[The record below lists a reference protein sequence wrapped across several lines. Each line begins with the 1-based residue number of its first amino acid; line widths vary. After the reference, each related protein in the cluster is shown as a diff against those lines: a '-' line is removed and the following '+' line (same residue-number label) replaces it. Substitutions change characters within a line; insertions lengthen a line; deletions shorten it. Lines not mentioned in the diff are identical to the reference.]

1 MKFDRVPPVAVTS
14 PTANVV
20 EGSLSV
26 NVIVAVSPI
35 RSAVALLEIAMV
47 GATVSI
53 ESDGVSWPATLA
65 LPAGSVNVVAATE
78 TVPGKVEFAVGV
90 NVAV

>member
-47 GATVSI
+47 GAIVSI
-53 ESDGVSWPATLA
+53 EIGAARAPAM
-65 LPAGSVNVVAATE
+65 LPLPTPSVNDAAGTE
-78 TVPGKVEFAVGV
+78 IDPAAEELAVGV
-90 NVAV
+90 NMAV

>member
-20 EGSLSV
+20 EDSLSV

-35 RSAVALLEIAMV
+35 RSAAELLEIATV

-65 LPAGSVNVVAATE
+65 LPAGSVKVVAATE
-78 TVPGKVEFAVGV
+78 TVPGEVEFAVGV

>member
-1 MKFDRVPPVAVTS
+1 
-14 PTANVV
+14 VV

-26 NVIVAVSPI
+26 NVIVAVSPM
-35 RSAVALLEIAMV
+35 RSAVVLLEIATV

-53 ESDGVSWPATLA
+53 ESDGVSWLATLA
-65 LPAGSVNVVAATE
+65 FPAGSVNVVAATE
-78 TVPGKVEFAVGV
+78 TVPAEVEFAVGV